1 MSDNVLNELRN
12 KRNRA
17 NVSQRV
23 DTLVPKPQPEP
34 QADSLL
40 TEQNPPQSLTPV
52 TSQENQT
59 STPSGASSLADLK
72 AELEKYPQTKRHSAI
87 VLEKELDS
95 DLTKFCKEQ
104 GITVETFLEAA
115 WTVVH
120 SDDAQLEKITLEA
133 KRRYYQRKRVGQIK
147 RLITMLSNSSK

>member
-17 NVSQRV
+17 KVSQRV
-23 DTLVPKPQPEP
+23 DALVPKPQSES
-34 QADSLL
+34 QIDSLL
-40 TEQNPPQSLTPV
+40 TEKNPPQSPTPV
-52 TSQENQT
+52 TPQGNQT
-59 STPSGASSLADLK
+59 PTPSGVSSLADLK

-87 VLEKELDS
+87 VLEKELDLY
-95 DLTKFCKEQ
+95 LTKFCKER

-120 SDDAQLEKITLEA
+120 SDDAQLEKIALEA
-133 KRRYYQRKRVGQIK
+133 KRRYNQRKRIGHIK